1 MKNLASMLNCLL
13 VLLRCYLLDA
23 NMGKLPLISLALAE
37 SFDFYG
43 LINKNIGL
51 SSDVSMLVE
60 AAVIS
65 PFSVIYL
72 IFFSKESMLDYSL
85 LKYMLLMISGLATAI
100 PLPLFTEI
108 ARFYLYLVSHSSY
121 YP

>member
-1 MKNLASMLNCLL
+1 MLNCLL
-13 VLLRCYLLDA
+13 VLLRYYLLGA
-23 NMGKLPLISLALAE
+23 NMGKLPLISFALAE

-85 LKYMLLMISGLATAI
+85 LEYMLLMISGLATAI

-108 ARFYLYLVSHSSY
+108 ARFSLYLVSHSSY

>member
-13 VLLRCYLLDA
+13 VLLRCYLLGA

-72 IFFSKESMLDYSL
+72 IFSPK
-85 LKYMLLMISGLATAI
+85 K
-100 PLPLFTEI
+100 
-108 ARFYLYLVSHSSY
+108 VC
-121 YP
+121 